1 MKRLAFKVIAY
12 YGTHLIQSLRKSG
25 ACRKKQSLGRFFLIY
40 ADETGKE
47 PFKDWLYGL
56 RDVAG
61 RQRILARLSRLAQ
74 GNLGDCAP
82 VGDGVSE
89 LRLFFGP
96 GYRVYFGEQGGTI
109 VILLCGGDKSSQ
121 NRDIEQA
128 KIYWKEYL
136 DHEEL

>member
-1 MKRLAFKVIAY
+1 MAEETKPRQV
-12 YGTHLIQSLRKSG
+12 
-25 ACRKKQSLGRFFLIY
+25 LIY
-40 ADETGKE
+40 ADEAGKE

-61 RQRILARLSRLAQ
+61 RKRILARLSRLAQ

-89 LRLFFGP
+89 LRMFFGP
-96 GYRVYFGEQGGTI
+96 GYRAYFGEQGDT
-109 VILLCGGDKSSQ
+109 VVVLLCGGDKSSQ
-121 NRDIEQA
+121 SRDIEQA

-136 DHEEL
+136 GHEEL

>member
-1 MKRLAFKVIAY
+1 MSQETKPRQV
-12 YGTHLIQSLRKSG
+12 
-25 ACRKKQSLGRFFLIY
+25 LIY

-56 RDVAG
+56 RDAAG
-61 RQRILARLSRLAQ
+61 RKRILARLSRLAQ

-96 GYRVYFGEQGGTI
+96 G
-109 VILLCGGDKSSQ
+109 
-121 NRDIEQA
+121 
-128 KIYWKEYL
+128 
-136 DHEEL
+136 

>member
-1 MKRLAFKVIAY
+1 MS
-12 YGTHLIQSLRKSG
+12 QE
-25 ACRKKQSLGRFFLIY
+25 KKPRQVLIY

-74 GNLGDCAP
+74 GNWGDCAP

-96 GYRVYFGEQGGTI
+96 GYRVYFGEQGVRLSFSYVAATNRVRAGT
-109 VILLCGGDKSSQ
+109 LSRRKSIGRST
-121 NRDIEQA
+121 
-128 KIYWKEYL
+128 
-136 DHEEL
+136 